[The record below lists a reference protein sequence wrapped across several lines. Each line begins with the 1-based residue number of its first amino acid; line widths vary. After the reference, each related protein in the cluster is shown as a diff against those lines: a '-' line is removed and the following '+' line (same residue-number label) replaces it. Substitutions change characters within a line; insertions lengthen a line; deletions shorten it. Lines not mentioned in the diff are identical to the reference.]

1 MALEGLKKAEFI
13 KTPIEGENLGKG
25 SHPEDQLKND
35 AGDVI
40 GLIITSRN
48 PRMSKPLNV
57 NSPNSPGT
65 NLSRGNSISL
75 SRGNSEYDS
84 TFVSSGMSNIPPTPS
99 RRESAMNTRQLGAGA
114 HFGERGLTPTDRPL
128 MDGDVMP
135 TGRLF
140 NAGQYAKVAPK
151 RMRPQE
157 ASATAP
163 AAVEDN
169 TSDYAW
175 SGVPASAPNT
185 HLSMKQMGNTTNRV
199 YDPTK
204 GPSRMGREIIPQ
216 GI

>member
-1 MALEGLKKAEFI
+1 M
-13 KTPIEGENLGKG
+13 
-25 SHPEDQLKND
+25 
-35 AGDVI
+35 AGD
-40 GLIITSRN
+40 S
-48 PRMSKPLNV
+48 
-57 NSPNSPGT
+57 
-65 NLSRGNSISL
+65 
-75 SRGNSEYDS
+75 
-84 TFVSSGMSNIPPTPS
+84 
-99 RRESAMNTRQLGAGA
+99 
-114 HFGERGLTPTDRPL
+114 
-128 MDGDVMP
+128 MP

-151 RMRPQE
+151 KMRSQGETPAVSE
-157 ASATAP
+157 AP

-216 GI
+216 GM